1 MATTATP
8 RSAALGG
15 SFLLDAPRLESVF
28 TPADLSDDQR
38 LIGQTAE
45 EFVAHE
51 VLPRIP
57 ELELHKES
65 PSGPGGTP
73 AGKNTPLMAQL
84 LKKAGELG
92 LLGGGVPEEYGGSG
106 LDRVS
111 STVLSEKASAYASF
125 SVTVGAHSG
134 IGTLPIVYFG
144 TEEQKK
150 KYLPKLATGEWIAC
164 YCLSEPQAGSDAQNA
179 RTRAVLSPDGRHWI
193 LNGQKMWISNGG
205 FGDIYIVFA
214 KVDGEKFSCFI
225 VERDFPGFSVGAEE
239 KKMGLRG
246 SSTVPIFFEN
256 CQVPRENLLHEIGR
270 GHIVAFNILNVGRFS
285 LGAACIGGAKNEIE
299 ASARYAQER
308 TAFGHR
314 IGEFGLIRAKLAE
327 MAIRT
332 YALESMIYRT
342 AGLIEQA
349 TEQALE
355 QTNSQAITGAAA
367 GKADETHKTRQT
379 MKLLEEYAIECSICK
394 VYGSEVLDY
403 VVDESVQIYGG
414 YGFHEDYP
422 VARGYRDSR
431 VNRIFEGTNEINRM
445 LIIQMLVKR
454 ALSGS
459 LPLLAAGAKLQEE
472 ILSGPSLSSI
482 PSIPSINDSSQG
494 QWSEEERIVAGCK
507 KVFLL
512 AAGAAMQKHRER
524 LADQQEIVAA
534 LADIVIDIYAVES
547 ALARAQKAAAA
558 SAPRGA
564 LSPASAAGGG
574 SAPVFAASGGA
585 STAGPG
591 TGGVGTS
598 GVGTSGIGSAGGG
611 NAGGATGAVGI
622 GGGGAAAVMAAAA
635 RVLLHDG
642 AARVESSARTVLAAV
657 AEGDLLRTQL
667 AVLRRFAKR
676 EPADT
681 IALRRTVADAVE
693 SANRY
698 PF

>member
-57 ELELHKES
+57 ELELHKEGPAGA
-65 PSGPGGTP
+65 PS
-73 AGKNTPLMAQL
+73 GKNTPLMAQL

-144 TEEQKK
+144 TDEQKK

-332 YALESMIYRT
+332 FALESMIYRT

-355 QTNSQAITGAAA
+355 QTNSQAITGAA
-367 GKADETHKTRQT
+367 GKSDETQKTRQT
-379 MKLLEEYAIECSICK
+379 MKLLEEYAIECSISK

-403 VVDESVQIYGG
+403 VVDEAVQIYGG

-472 ILSGPSLSSI
+472 ILSGPSFSSVD
-482 PSIPSINDSSQG
+482 DSPQG
-494 QWSEEERIVAGCK
+494 PWSEEERIVAGCK

-512 AAGAAMQKHRER
+512 AAGAAMQKHREH

-547 ALARAQKAAAA
+547 ALARAQKAAGT
-558 SAPRGA
+558 SALRGA
-564 LSPASAAGGG
+564 TSPASAAASG
-574 SAPVFAASGGA
+574 SAPSLTGGA
-585 STAGPG
+585 GIASAATLG

-598 GVGTSGIGSAGGG
+598 GIGASGTGTSGVGGVGGG
-611 NAGGATGAVGI
+611 TGAVGI

-642 AARVESSARTVLAAV
+642 AARVEGSARTVLAAV
-657 AEGDLLRTQL
+657 TEGDLLRTQL
-667 AVLRRFAKR
+667 AVLRRLAKR